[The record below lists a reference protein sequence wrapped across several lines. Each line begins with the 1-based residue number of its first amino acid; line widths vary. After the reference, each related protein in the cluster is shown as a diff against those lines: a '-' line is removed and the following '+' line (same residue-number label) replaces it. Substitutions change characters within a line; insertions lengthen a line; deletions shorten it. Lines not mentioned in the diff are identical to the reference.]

1 MNNSNDIF
9 DLIQNRKID
18 EINFFLQN
26 PNNKIW
32 ECKQENNLNVL
43 HKACFLN
50 YEEII
55 IAIINST
62 KARLISNKQ
71 LLEEFIN
78 EVEETEGFTP
88 LHYSS
93 FRGNIKICSILIEN
107 GAIISKLSIHNY
119 NMIHMASKGNQPGT
133 IVFFKEK
140 YLQKIDAL
148 DDKGCT
154 PLHLAVQYGSENAL
168 IFLLTFGV
176 NVNYKDN
183 KGYTPLHYAVKYNR
197 LKIAKKLIQRGA
209 NKDLRDYE
217 INFTPVEMAK
227 GKNDFIE
234 VFRKKGIFEILFLR
248 PNIVKKK
255 YRKINFFTFLIIH
268 IFIFFTNYLI
278 ILPNINKVKISY
290 IYVISFI
297 IIIGLF
303 FMLHF
308 SDPGRVKTKRYMSF
322 IDIINKD
329 EDINNFCPQCK
340 VKITSIHTKHC
351 IICDDCF
358 EEFDHHCF
366 WVDNCIGKNNFGLFF
381 IFLCLINLNTIFN
394 ICLSFLSKINILL
407 FS

>member
-50 YEEII
+50 YDEII
-55 IAIINST
+55 IAIINET

-71 LLEEFIN
+71 KFDEFIN

-107 GAIISKLSIHNY
+107 GANINKLSIHNY
-119 NMIHMASKGNQPGT
+119 NMIHMAAKGNQPGT

-140 YLQKIDAL
+140 YLQKIEAL

-154 PLHLAVQYGSENAL
+154 PLHLAVQFGSEAAL
-168 IFLLTFGV
+168 IFLLAFGV

-183 KGYTPLHYAVKYNR
+183 KGYTPLHYAVKFNK

-255 YRKINFFTFLIIH
+255 YKKINFFTFLIIH

-297 IIIGLF
+297 IIILLF

>member
-71 LLEEFIN
+71 KFDEFIN

-107 GAIISKLSIHNY
+107 GANINKLSIHNY
-119 NMIHMASKGNQPGT
+119 NMIHMAAKGNQPGT

-140 YLQKIDAL
+140 YLQKIEAL

-154 PLHLAVQYGSENAL
+154 PLHLAVQYGSEAAL
-168 IFLLTFGV
+168 LFLLAFGV

-183 KGYTPLHYAVKYNR
+183 KGYTPLHYAVKFNK

-297 IIIGLF
+297 IIILLF
-303 FMLHF
+303 FILHF

-366 WVDNCIGKNNFGLFF
+366 WVDNCIGKNNFGLIF

>member
-50 YEEII
+50 YDEII
-55 IAIINST
+55 IAIINET

-71 LLEEFIN
+71 KFDEFIN

-107 GAIISKLSIHNY
+107 GANINKLSIHNY
-119 NMIHMASKGNQPGT
+119 NMIHMAAKGNQPGT

-140 YLQKIDAL
+140 YLQKIEAL

-154 PLHLAVQYGSENAL
+154 PLHLAVQFGSEAAL
-168 IFLLTFGV
+168 LFLLAFGV

-183 KGYTPLHYAVKYNR
+183 KGYTPLHYAVKFNK

-255 YRKINFFTFLIIH
+255 YKKINFFTFLIIH

-322 IDIINKD
+322 IDIINKE
-329 EDINNFCPQCK
+329 EDINNYCPQCK

-394 ICLSFLSKINILL
+394 IFLSFLSKINILL

>member
-9 DLIQNRKID
+9 ELIQNRKID

-32 ECKQENNLNVL
+32 EYKQENNLNVL

-50 YEEII
+50 YDEII
-55 IAIINST
+55 IAIINET

-71 LLEEFIN
+71 KFDEFIN

-107 GAIISKLSIHNY
+107 GANINKLSIHNY
-119 NMIHMASKGNQPGT
+119 NMIHMAAKGNQPGT

-140 YLQKIDAL
+140 YLQKIEAL

-154 PLHLAVQYGSENAL
+154 PLHLAVQFGSEAAL
-168 IFLLTFGV
+168 LFLLAFGV

-234 VFRKKGIFEILFLR
+234 VFRKKDIFEILFLR

-297 IIIGLF
+297 IIILLF

-322 IDIINKD
+322 IDIINKE

-381 IFLCLINLNTIFN
+381 IFLCLVNLNTIFN
-394 ICLSFLSKINILL
+394 ILLAILSKINILL